1 MLFGAQEVDQRQLLV
16 VHTLISREV
25 SWSSSVLWTLGE
37 TWIVAGQSG
46 EEGVDRRWDGRAQG
60 HGLVV
65 NFAAEPQRR
74 PRTGGMLSTGWW

>member
-1 MLFGAQEVDQRQLLV
+1 MLFGLQEADQRQLLV
-16 VHTLISREV
+16 VHTRISREV

-37 TWIVAGQSG
+37 SRIVAGQSG
-46 EEGVDRRWDGRAQG
+46 EEGVDRQGDGRAQG

-65 NFAAEPQRR
+65 NCAPEPQRR